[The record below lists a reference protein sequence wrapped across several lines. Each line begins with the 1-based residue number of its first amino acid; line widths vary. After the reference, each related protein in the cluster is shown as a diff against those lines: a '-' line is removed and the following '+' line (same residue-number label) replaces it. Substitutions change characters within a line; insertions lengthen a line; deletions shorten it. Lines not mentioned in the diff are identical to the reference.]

1 MRKLKIPR
9 YIQWIGLTA
18 IFFLIVMSL
27 LRLAMIL
34 SFKSPAGSTIPYT
47 DVFILGFRYDLRDAC
62 IISLILFLLG
72 SIKPLHPFDRKLG
85 RAVAL
90 SIWLIAI
97 IVFTLF
103 YVFDFANY
111 AYLSQ
116 RLTASILTYLHD
128 TKISMGMIWQTYPVF
143 WIVLGILIFIA
154 FLIAMVRLI
163 YNFMLSRKPHT
174 SRASRLVWGV
184 VFFIFLGLGIFGRA
198 GQFPLRWSDAFIFNN
213 DYASNMSLN
222 PFQSFF
228 SSLDFKVVN
237 DDPLATKKYYAL
249 MSNYLGVTHPDSSA
263 LNYERVIQPSI
274 DSSQIVQPNIVLVIC
289 ESFSAYKSSMYG
301 NPLNT
306 TPYFNELCKT
316 GIFFDRFFTPSYGT
330 ARGVWATLTGIP
342 DVEIINTSS
351 RNPQAVDQRS
361 IINAFKG
368 YEKYYFIGGS
378 ASWANIRGLITNN
391 INDVHLYEQD
401 DYEAKKIDV
410 WGISDK
416 NLFLESDKVLGKVR
430 QPFFAVIQTADNH
443 RPYTIP
449 KEDIGLFQKK
459 KISKDSLKK
468 YGFEDEDEY
477 NAFRYTDFCYKQ
489 FMAAAQKNDY
499 FKNTIFVFTGDH
511 GIRGDAGN
519 MFPKAWTDQGL
530 TSEHTPFLIYAPF
543 LLQSARYSFP
553 ASQLDI
559 LPTIAGICKIPY
571 TNTSLGRDLLT
582 HTDSMKN
589 GYAFIFDPD
598 MKRIGVLNNQYFYSY
613 GINNSSPEQFVSM
626 TNNQQPVLT
635 DSLRNQFR
643 NMTNAFY
650 ETSRYMI
657 LNNKK

>member
-1 MRKLKIPR
+1 MI
-9 YIQWIGLTA
+9 IMT
-18 IFFLIVMSL
+18 L
-27 LRLAMIL
+27 LRLAL
-34 SFKSPAGSTIPYT
+34 VLAFKAPAGSAIPYK
-47 DVFILGFRYDLRDAC
+47 DLFILGLRYDFRDVC
-62 IISLILFLLG
+62 IISMILFLLG
-72 SIKPLHPFDRKLG
+72 SIKPLHPFDRKAG
-85 RAVAL
+85 RAVAFFIL
-90 SIWLIAI
+90 WLAI
-97 IVFTLF
+97 VLCMVF

-116 RLTASILTYLHD
+116 RLTATILSYLHD
-128 TKISMGMIWQTYPVF
+128 AKISFGMIWQTYPVI
-143 WIVLGILIFIA
+143 WILLGILLFVGL
-154 FLIAMVRLI
+154 LIAIVHII
-163 YNFMLSRKPHT
+163 YNFMLSRKPHST
-174 SRASRLVWGV
+174 RLSRISWGV
-184 VFFIFLGLGIFGRA
+184 VFFIILGLGIFGRV
-198 GQFPLRWSDAFIFNN
+198 GQFPLRWSDAFVFNN
-213 DYASNMSLN
+213 DYASNVSLN

-237 DDPLATKKYYAL
+237 DDPVATRKYYPL
-249 MSNYLGVTHPDSSA
+249 MSKYLGVTNPNESTLNFERVILPDSSEA
-263 LNYERVIQPSI
+263 VK
-274 DSSQIVQPNIVLVIC
+274 PNIILVIC

-306 TPYFNELCKT
+306 TPFFNELCNT
-316 GIFFDRFFTPSYGT
+316 GIFFDRYFTPSYGT

-342 DVEIINTSS
+342 DIEITNTSS
-351 RNPQAVDQRS
+351 RNPQAVDQHT

-391 INDVHLYEQD
+391 IQDVRLYEQE
-401 DYEAKKIDV
+401 DYSAKKIDV

-416 NLFLESDKVLGKVR
+416 NLFLESDKILAKVKS
-430 QPFFAVIQTADNH
+430 PFFAVIQTADNH

-449 KEDIGLFQKK
+449 KEDLALFSKK
-459 KISKDSLKK
+459 KMSKDSLKK

-489 FMAAAQKNDY
+489 FMNAAQKNDY

-519 MFPKAWTDQGL
+519 MFPKAWTEQGL
-530 TSEHTPFLIYAPF
+530 TSEHTPLLIYAPF
-543 LLQSARYSFP
+543 MLSSARYSFP

-559 LPTIAGICKIPY
+559 LPTIAGLCKIPY
-571 TNTSLGRDLLT
+571 KNTSLGRDLLS
-582 HTDSMKN
+582 HKDSLQN

-598 MKRIGVLNNQYFYSY
+598 LKRIGVLNEKYYYSF
-613 GINNSSPEQFVSM
+613 GIHNSSPEQFVSM
-626 TNNQQPVLT
+626 TDNQKLVLT

>member
-1 MRKLKIPR
+1 ME
-9 YIQWIGLTA
+9 
-18 IFFLIVMSL
+18 V
-27 LRLAMIL
+27 
-34 SFKSPAGSTIPYT
+34 PYK
-47 DVFILGFRYDLRDAC
+47 DVFILGLRYDLRDAC
-62 IISLILFLLG
+62 ILSLILFLLG

-85 RAVAL
+85 RAVAF
-90 SIWLIAI
+90 SILVIAI
-97 IVFTLF
+97 ILFTIF

-116 RLTASILTYLHD
+116 RLTASILNYLHD
-128 TKISMGMIWQTYPVF
+128 AKISMGMIWQTYPVV
-143 WIVLGILIFIA
+143 WIILGILLFIG
-154 FLIAMVRLI
+154 FLVAIVRLI
-163 YNFMLSRKPHT
+163 YNFMLSRKPHNT
-174 SRASRLVWGV
+174 RASRIVWGII
-184 VFFIFLGLGIFGRA
+184 FFIVLGLGIFGRA
-198 GQFPLRWSDAFIFNN
+198 GQFPLRWSDAFVFNN
-213 DYASNMSLN
+213 DYASGMSLN

-237 DDPLATKKYYAL
+237 DDPVATQKYYAL
-249 MSNYLGVTHPDSSA
+249 MSNYLGVTNPNAATLNFERIVQPPDSG
-263 LNYERVIQPSI
+263 EV
-274 DSSQIVQPNIVLVIC
+274 VKPNIVLVIC

-306 TPYFNELCKT
+306 TPYFNELCNT
-316 GIFFDRFFTPSYGT
+316 GIFFDRYFTPSYGT
-330 ARGVWATLTGIP
+330 ARGVWATVTGIP
-342 DVEIINTSS
+342 DVEITNTSS
-351 RNPQAVDQRS
+351 RNPQAVDQHT

-401 DYEAKKIDV
+401 DYSAKKIDV

-416 NLFLESDKVLGKVR
+416 NLFLESNKVLGKVK

-449 KEDIGLFQKK
+449 KEDLALFQKK

-489 FMAAAQKNDY
+489 FMDAAQKNPY

-519 MFPKAWTDQGL
+519 MFPKAWTEQGL

-543 LLQSARYSFP
+543 MLQSARYSYP

-559 LPTIAGICKIPY
+559 LPTIAGLCKIPY
-571 TNTSLGRDLLT
+571 TNTSLGRDLLSRK
-582 HTDSMKN
+582 DSLQN

-598 MKRIGVLNNQYFYSY
+598 LKRIGVLNEKYYYSI

-626 TNNQQPVLT
+626 TDNQKLILSDT
-635 DSLRNQFR
+635 LRNKFR

>member
-18 IFFLIVMSL
+18 IFFLLVMFL
-27 LRLAMIL
+27 LRLSMVL
-34 SFKSPAGSTIPYT
+34 FFKSPAGTEVPYK

-62 IISLILFLLG
+62 ILSLILFLLG

-85 RAVAL
+85 RAVAF
-90 SIWLIAI
+90 SILVIAI
-97 IVFTLF
+97 ILFTIF

-116 RLTASILTYLHD
+116 RLTASILNYLHD
-128 TKISMGMIWQTYPVF
+128 AKISMGMVWQTYPVV
-143 WIVLGILIFIA
+143 WIILGILIFIA
-154 FLIAMVRLI
+154 FLIAVVRLI
-163 YNFMLSRKPHT
+163 YNYMLSRKPHT
-174 SRASRLVWGV
+174 TRTSRIIWGI
-184 VFFIFLGLGIFGRA
+184 VFFIILGLGIFGRA
-198 GQFPLRWSDAFIFNN
+198 GQFPLRWSDAFVFNN
-213 DYASNMSLN
+213 DYASGMSLN

-237 DDPLATKKYYAL
+237 DDPVATKKYYSL
-249 MSNYLGVTHPDSSA
+249 MSNYLGVTNPNAATLNFERIVQPPDSG
-263 LNYERVIQPSI
+263 EV
-274 DSSQIVQPNIVLVIC
+274 VKPNIVLVIC

-306 TPYFNELCKT
+306 TPYFNELCNT
-316 GIFFDRFFTPSYGT
+316 GIFFDRYFTPSYGT

-342 DVEIINTSS
+342 DVEISNTSS
-351 RNPQAVDQRS
+351 RNPQAVDQHT

-378 ASWANIRGLITNN
+378 ASWANVRGLITNN

-401 DYEAKKIDV
+401 DYSAKKIDV

-416 NLFLESDKVLGKVR
+416 NLFLESNKVLGKVK

-449 KEDIGLFQKK
+449 KEDLALFQKK

-489 FMAAAQKNDY
+489 LMDAAQKNDY

-519 MFPKAWTDQGL
+519 MFPKAWTEQGL

-543 LLQSARYSFP
+543 MLQSARYSFP

-559 LPTIAGICKIPY
+559 LPTIAGLCKIPY

-582 HTDSMKN
+582 HKDSMQN

-598 MKRIGVLNNQYFYSY
+598 LKRIGVLNEKYYYSY

-626 TNNQQPVLT
+626 TDNQKLILSDT
-635 DSLRNQFR
+635 LRNKFR

>member
-1 MRKLKIPR
+1 MD
-9 YIQWIGLTA
+9 
-18 IFFLIVMSL
+18 V
-27 LRLAMIL
+27 
-34 SFKSPAGSTIPYT
+34 PYK
-47 DVFILGFRYDLRDAC
+47 DVFILGLRYDLRDAC
-62 IISLILFLLG
+62 ILSLILFLLG
-72 SIKPLHPFDRKLG
+72 SIKPLHPFDRKAG
-85 RAVAL
+85 RAVAF
-90 SIWLIAI
+90 SILVIAI
-97 IVFTLF
+97 IVFTIF

-116 RLTASILTYLHD
+116 RLSASILTYLHD
-128 TKISMGMIWQTYPVF
+128 AKISMGMIWQTYPVF
-143 WIVLGILIFIA
+143 WIILGILIFIA
-154 FLIAMVRLI
+154 FLVAMVRLI

-174 SRASRLVWGV
+174 TRASRIIWGIIFFLVV
-184 VFFIFLGLGIFGRA
+184 GLGIFGRA
-198 GQFPLRWSDAFIFNN
+198 GQFPLRWSDAFVFNN

-228 SSLDFKVVN
+228 SSLEFKVIN
-237 DDPLATKKYYAL
+237 DDPVATKKYYQL
-249 MSNYLGVTHPDSSA
+249 MSSYLGVTHPNSSA
-263 LNYERVIQPSI
+263 LNFDRIISPVDTTKE
-274 DSSQIVQPNIVLVIC
+274 VQPNIVLVIC

-306 TPYFNELCKT
+306 TPFFNELCNT
-316 GIFFDRFFTPSYGT
+316 GIFFDRYFTPSYGT

-342 DVEIINTSS
+342 DVEITNTSS
-351 RNPQAVDQRS
+351 RNPQAVDQHT

-391 INDVHLYEQD
+391 INEVHLYEQD
-401 DYEAKKIDV
+401 DYQAKKIDV

-416 NLFLESDKVLGKVR
+416 NLFLESNKVLGTVK

-449 KEDIGLFQKK
+449 KEDLALFQKK
-459 KISKDSLKK
+459 KMPKDSLKK

-489 FMAAAQKNDY
+489 FMDAAQKNPY

-519 MFPKAWTDQGL
+519 MFPKAWTEQGL

-543 LLQSARYSFP
+543 MLQSARYSFP

-559 LPTIAGICKIPY
+559 LPTIAGLCKIPY
-571 TNTSLGRDLLT
+571 TNTSLGRDLLA
-582 HTDSMKN
+582 HRDSGQN
-589 GYAFIFDPD
+589 GYAFIVDPD
-598 MKRIGVLNNQYFYSY
+598 LKRIGVLNEKYYYSY

-626 TNNQQPVLT
+626 TDNQKPLLT
-635 DSLRNQFR
+635 DSLRKTFR

>member
-1 MRKLKIPR
+1 MD
-9 YIQWIGLTA
+9 
-18 IFFLIVMSL
+18 V
-27 LRLAMIL
+27 
-34 SFKSPAGSTIPYT
+34 PYK
-47 DVFILGFRYDLRDAC
+47 DVFILGLRYDLRDAC
-62 IISLILFLLG
+62 ILSLILFLLG
-72 SIKPLHPFDRKLG
+72 SIKPLHPFDKKAG
-85 RAVAL
+85 RAIAF
-90 SIWLIAI
+90 SILVIAI
-97 IVFTLF
+97 IFFTIF

-116 RLTASILTYLHD
+116 RLSASILTYLHD
-128 TKISMGMIWQTYPVF
+128 AKISMGMVWQTYPVF
-143 WIVLGILIFIA
+143 WIILGILIFIA
-154 FLIAMVRLI
+154 FLVAIVRLI

-174 SRASRLVWGV
+174 TRASRIVWGI
-184 VFFIFLGLGIFGRA
+184 VFFLVVGLGIFGRA

-228 SSLDFKVVN
+228 SSLEFKVIN
-237 DDPLATKKYYAL
+237 DDPVATKKYYPL
-249 MSNYLGVTHPDSSA
+249 MSSYLDVTHPNSSTLNFDRIISPVDSSK
-263 LNYERVIQPSI
+263 ET
-274 DSSQIVQPNIVLVIC
+274 QPNIVLVIC

-306 TPYFNELCKT
+306 TPYFNELCNT
-316 GIFFDRFFTPSYGT
+316 GIFFDRYFTPSYGT

-342 DVEIINTSS
+342 DVEITNTSS
-351 RNPQAVDQRS
+351 RNPQAVDQHT

-391 INDVHLYEQD
+391 IKDVHLYEQE
-401 DYEAKKIDV
+401 DYQAKKIDV

-416 NLFLESDKVLGKVR
+416 NLFLESNKVLGTVK

-449 KEDIGLFQKK
+449 KEDLALFQKK

-489 FMAAAQKNDY
+489 FMDAAQKNPY

-519 MFPKAWTDQGL
+519 MFPKAWTEQGL
-530 TSEHTPFLIYAPF
+530 TSEHTPFLIYSPF
-543 LLQSARYSFP
+543 LLQSARYSYP

-559 LPTIAGICKIPY
+559 LPTIAGLCKIPY
-571 TNTSLGRDLLT
+571 TNTSLGRDLLA
-582 HTDSMKN
+582 HKDSLQN
-589 GYAFIFDPD
+589 GYAFIVDPD
-598 MKRIGVLNNQYFYSY
+598 LKRIGVLNEKYYYSY

-626 TNNQQPVLT
+626 TDNQKPLLT
-635 DSLRNQFR
+635 DSLRKVFR